1 MISDMRAP
9 VFALALL
16 AASAAAPALA
26 DTIYKWVDD
35 QGTMHYSN
43 NRPADASRHP
53 EVLSEERVST
63 IQSEPAQIRAAAAAR
78 AESDYL
84 ARRIDDLERQVAA
97 QRQAAY
103 AAALQDQAMQAAY
116 DNYAGPAFVYGAPV
130 IGSRVATVRHHRVRP
145 INRMNNFTGVTAG
158 NLVTFGTARGPRR

>member
-1 MISDMRAP
+1 MIIHMRAP
-9 VFALALL
+9 VFALAFI

-26 DTIYKWVDD
+26 DTIYKWVDE

-43 NRPADASRHP
+43 SRPADASRRP

-63 IQSEPAQIRAAAAAR
+63 IQSEPAQVRAAAAAK

-116 DNYAGPAFVYGAPV
+116 DNYAGPAVVYGAPV
-130 IGSRVATVRHHRVRP
+130 IGTRVTTVRHPRIRSL
-145 INRMNNFTGVTAG
+145 NRMNSFTGVTAG
-158 NLVTFGTARGPRR
+158 NVVTFGTARGPRR